1 MDRTFPI
8 TVRTIDL
15 SALPIRLVDT
25 LLAWQDRA
33 RQRYRLAEL
42 DDRMLAD
49 IGVGRAAAANEAAKP
64 FWQA

>member
-1 MDRTFPI
+1 MDRTLAI
-8 TVRTIDL
+8 SINTIDL

-25 LLAWQDRA
+25 LLGWQDRA

-49 IGVGRAAAANEAAKP
+49 IGLGRATAANEAAKP

>member
-8 TVRTIDL
+8 TVSNIDL
-15 SALPIRLVDT
+15 SSLPIRLVDT
-25 LLAWQDRA
+25 LLSLQERA
-33 RQRYRLAEL
+33 QQRYRLAAL

>member
-1 MDRTFPI
+1 MDRTVPI
-8 TVRTIDL
+8 TVKTINL

-49 IGVGRAAAANEAAKP
+49 IGVGRAAAAHEAAKP